1 MIRPLTKTRL
11 RFSLQQGFGIR
22 HVAGASFAACLAGV
36 VFAATGD
43 WSTPVTLS
51 TPIPPTFYAATPV
64 VAINSTGAHAAA
76 WINEDNYLLLQVAA
90 QDAGASWTGAQ
101 TLSPATGFNAA
112 DPAIALSSTG
122 AAVAMWDLYH
132 ANSSQGL
139 VIQASARQAHG
150 SWGPVVSLTSGAT
163 SSSTVPE
170 VGMDTHGNAI
180 AIWLQTTSTTSV
192 IESANLPSG
201 GSWTTPVA
209 LSSPALSA
217 SRPSLAVN
225 SAGDA
230 IAGWQTTSGQI
241 LVAER
246 KSGAWGAP
254 VTIATASYRQG
265 SAQVAINNRGDA
277 AIAWTGRGTALT
289 AIRVAGGTWSAPT
302 TISKQ
307 SAGATARIALD
318 DLGNAVAIFEQV
330 VLSGSSY
337 VYPVQAVSR
346 PVNGSWSAASTISA
360 PKDYASSPNLVATPA
375 GTFVAGWVD
384 DTTNTVHAAVRPAGQ
399 NVFWSPANVGGGTSV
414 DLAAAAGR
422 TAATWIGPGPA
433 VQVSDAS
440 TP

>member
-1 MIRPLTKTRL
+1 MIRPFMNTRL
-11 RFSLQQGFGIR
+11 RLWPQQGSGIR
-22 HVAGASFAACLAGV
+22 YVVGTSFATCLACA
-36 VFAATGD
+36 VFAGTGD

-51 TPIPPTFYAATPV
+51 TPIPPTFYTATPV

-76 WINEDNYLLLQVAA
+76 WINEGNYLLLQVAA

-112 DPAIALSSTG
+112 DPAVALSSTG

-139 VIQASARQAHG
+139 VIQASTRQAHG

-170 VGMDTHGNAI
+170 VGMDSHGNAI

-192 IESANLPSG
+192 IETASLPSG
-201 GSWTTPVA
+201 GSWTNPVA
-209 LSSPALSA
+209 LSSPSLSA
-217 SRPSLAVN
+217 SKPSLALN

-246 KSGAWGAP
+246 TAGAWGTP
-254 VTIATASYRQG
+254 LTIAPPAYRQG
-265 SAQVAINNRGDA
+265 SPQVALNNRGDA
-277 AIAWTGRGTALT
+277 AIAWTGRGTALA
-289 AIRVAGGTWSAPT
+289 AIRPAAGTWSAPT

-318 DLGNAVAIFEQV
+318 DSGNAVAIFEQV

-346 PVNGSWSAASTISA
+346 PVNGSWSTPSTISA
-360 PKDYASSPNLVATPA
+360 PKDYASTPNLVATAA

-384 DTTNTVHAAVRPAGQ
+384 NTTNTVHAAVRTVGQ
-399 NVFWSPANVGGGTSV
+399 NTFWSPANVGSGSSLN
-414 DLAAAAGR
+414 LAVAAGR
-422 TAATWIGPGPA
+422 ATATWIGPGPA
-433 VQVSDAS
+433 VQVSDGS